1 MSIASRSVGL
11 VAAAFLALFTLSAC
25 NTIEGVGEDLEAAG
39 DSIENAAERNKD
51 Y

>member
-1 MSIASRSVGL
+1 MPIASKYINI
-11 VAAAFLALFTLSAC
+11 VAASFLALFALSAC

-39 DSIENAAERNKD
+39 EGIENAAERNKD